1 MVGVLVDACGWVALV
16 EARIHL
22 DIPLEEVVGPFEL
35 QVTEGVIAELERLE
49 TQKGRALL
57 LDLLRARAVV
67 VGTPADAK
75 HTDDA
80 LLSLAIAN
88 KTPVLTVDKTLKRRL
103 HEANASVIEVLA
115 SRTLRFIE

>member
-22 DIPLEEVVGPFEL
+22 DIALEEVVGPFEL

-67 VGTPADAK
+67 VGTPTDAK

>member
-1 MVGVLVDACGWVALV
+1 MWK
-16 EARIHL
+16 
-22 DIPLEEVVGPFEL
+22 
-35 QVTEGVIAELERLE
+35 T
-49 TQKGRALL
+49 
-57 LDLLRARAVV
+57 
-67 VGTPADAK
+67 
-75 HTDDA
+75 TDGGDSWITTTDA